1 VDTER
6 AIQVLEW
13 WVEKASS
20 TADANGAVS
29 PDSIGFPQLQ
39 AREDQTSRVLAQVLG
54 AVPPDIL
61 RRGTMN
67 DSYWVESGIRS
78 AQFALGKLRTDGETR
93 AILGS
98 SAPTM
103 QADALH
109 PLIWD
114 AASKRWHAGHYGDA
128 VQRAATFLNA
138 NLQDMTGRRDVSDSE
153 LMREV
158 FSLSAPAL
166 NKPRLWWPGDDS
178 DLSVKSMRVGILN
191 MLQGVFSA
199 IRNPATHSTQDME
212 RQEALEQL
220 ATLSILAR
228 WIDRRELV
236 SA

>member
-1 VDTER
+1 MER

-13 WVEKASS
+13 WIDKASS
-20 TADANGAVS
+20 IADANGAVS
-29 PDSIGFPQLQ
+29 PNSVGFTQLQ
-39 AREDQTSRVLAQVLG
+39 EREDQTSRVLAEVLG
-54 AVPPDIL
+54 EKPPDIL
-61 RRGTMN
+61 KRGTMN
-67 DSYWVESGIRS
+67 DSYWVEIGIRR
-78 AQFALGKLRTDGETR
+78 AQFALGKLRTDAETR

-103 QADALH
+103 KAHALH
-109 PLIWD
+109 PLIWN
-114 AASKRWHAGHYGDA
+114 AASKRWDAGHYGDA
-128 VQRAATFLNA
+128 VQRAASFLNA
-138 NLQDMTGRRDVSDSE
+138 NVQDMTGRRDVSDSE

-158 FSLSAPAL
+158 FSLAAPAL
-166 NKPRLWWPGDDS
+166 NKPRLWWPGYDS

-191 MLQGVFSA
+191 MSQGVFSA

-228 WIDRRELV
+228 WIDRCELV